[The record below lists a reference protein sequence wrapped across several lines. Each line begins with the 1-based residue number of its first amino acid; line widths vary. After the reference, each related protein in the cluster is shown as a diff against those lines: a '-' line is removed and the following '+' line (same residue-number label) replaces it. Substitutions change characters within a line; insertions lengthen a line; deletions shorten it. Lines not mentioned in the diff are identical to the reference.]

1 MASSGKKTTSTKRAR
16 EHQLRERRAEKQAK
30 KAARRLAS
38 AERQD
43 HLGVEGSTSGPD
55 GERAELREGGSSDES

>member
-43 HLGVEGSTSGPD
+43 HLGAEGSASEPD
-55 GERAELREGGSSDES
+55 GEGAELRDGQSGDET